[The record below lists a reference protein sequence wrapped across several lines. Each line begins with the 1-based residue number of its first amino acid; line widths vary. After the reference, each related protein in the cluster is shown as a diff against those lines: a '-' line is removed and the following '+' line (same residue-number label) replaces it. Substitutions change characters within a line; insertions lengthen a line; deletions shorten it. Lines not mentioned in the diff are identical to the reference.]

1 MKRDG
6 FTPVQSAFET
16 QFGGHYAGRRV
27 LVTGHTGFKGSWLA
41 LWLHRLGAQVSGLA
55 LPPDGHPDHTA
66 LLHLPIDETHSD
78 LRDARAVNLA
88 LARFQP
94 EMVFH
99 LAAQP
104 LVRRSHREP
113 VVTWATNVMGLVN
126 LLEAVRRTPSVKA
139 VVVVTS
145 DKCYAN
151 DGGQHVFTE
160 ADALGGRDP
169 YSASKACAEI
179 VAASYRAS
187 FFSHDDGRGRPVGL
201 ATARAGNVI
210 GGADWSDDR
219 LVPDLVRGACAGPPT
234 RLRDPQA
241 VRPWQHVLDPLAG
254 YLLLGQRLWTD
265 PLAPGGAWNFGPG
278 PAGHLPVATLAER
291 LAAHW
296 PAIRTASDT
305 PTGPH
310 QAGWVALDCRKAKDE
325 LGWLPVWD
333 IDAALQRTVLWYRQF
348 HERQVVDSE
357 QDLLRYV
364 AEARQL
370 ELAWAG

>member
-1 MKRDG
+1 M
-6 FTPVQSAFET
+6 
-16 QFGGHYAGRRV
+16 
-27 LVTGHTGFKGSWLA
+27 
-41 LWLHRLGAQVSGLA
+41 WLHRLARRCPARAAAGW
-55 LPPDGHPDHTA
+55 PPDHTA

-94 EMVFH
+94 EMVFPP
-99 LAAQP
+99 LAQP

-145 DKCYAN
+145 DKCWRQRRRAACV
-151 DGGQHVFTE
+151 HR
-160 ADALGGRDP
+160 GRCAGRP
-169 YSASKACAEI
+169 RSASASKLCRDRRRQLPGQLLLA
-179 VAASYRAS
+179 
-187 FFSHDDGRGRPVGL
+187 GRWPGPAGGL
-201 ATARAGNVI
+201 ATARAAMSSAVPTGATI
-210 GGADWSDDR
+210 AWCPIWCGGLR
-219 LVPDLVRGACAGPPT
+219 RPPT
-234 RLRDPQA
+234 RAARSA
-241 VRPWQHVLDPLAG
+241 GGWPWQHVLDPLAG
-254 YLLLGQRLWTD
+254 YLPGPAAWTD
-265 PLAPGGAWNFGPG
+265 PPRPAGPNFGPG
-278 PAGHLPVATLAER
+278 PADHLPVATLAER